1 MKKWLA
7 VAVLT
12 IVALTGAVA
21 IGSAMFFGANGS
33 IAGGQMY
40 RSGRPGAAGA
50 YSRMWKTAAS

>member
-21 IGSAMFFGANGS
+21 IGSAVSSNAQVQSAN
-33 IAGGQMY
+33 AGG
-40 RSGRPGAAGA
+40 PVP
-50 YSRMWKTAAS
+50 TLPPC

>member
-21 IGSAMFFGANGS
+21 IGSAVSSNAQVQSANGQ
-33 IAGGQMY
+33 GPVPM
-40 RSGRPGAAGA
+40 PPDFV
-50 YSRMWKTAAS
+50 

>member
-21 IGSAMFFGANGS
+21 IGSVASSNTQVQTANG
-33 IAGGQMY
+33 GG
-40 RSGRPGAAGA
+40 PVP
-50 YSRMWKTAAS
+50 TLPPC

>member
-21 IGSAMFFGANGS
+21 IGGVVSHNSQVQSANGNG
-33 IAGGQMY
+33 IPPM
-40 RSGRPGAAGA
+40 PPC
-50 YSRMWKTAAS
+50 

>member
-21 IGSAMFFGANGS
+21 IGSVVTSNAQVQSANG
-33 IAGGQMY
+33 GG
-40 RSGRPGAAGA
+40 PVP
-50 YSRMWKTAAS
+50 TLPPC

>member
-21 IGSAMFFGANGS
+21 IGSAVTSNAQVQSANG
-33 IAGGQMY
+33 AGPQ
-40 RSGRPGAAGA
+40 PPIPPC
-50 YSRMWKTAAS
+50 

>member
-21 IGSAMFFGANGS
+21 VSTVVSGNAVQSANG
-33 IAGGQMY
+33 
-40 RSGRPGAAGA
+40 GAPLPPQVPC
-50 YSRMWKTAAS
+50 

>member
-21 IGSAMFFGANGS
+21 IGSVTSNSQVQSAN
-33 IAGGQMY
+33 AGGIPPM
-40 RSGRPGAAGA
+40 PPC
-50 YSRMWKTAAS
+50 

>member
-21 IGSAMFFGANGS
+21 IGSAR
-33 IAGGQMY
+33 IEQCAGTDG
-40 RSGRPGAAGA
+40 
-50 YSRMWKTAAS
+50 

>member
-21 IGSAMFFGANGS
+21 LGSVVTSNAHVQSANG
-33 IAGGQMY
+33 
-40 RSGRPGAAGA
+40 GAPPPMPPDFA
-50 YSRMWKTAAS
+50 